1 VATVEPKDRLQNGV
15 VDEPTM
21 KLATIG
27 VGNAGSKILDHMLAF
42 ERKTGRNLCRHSMAI
57 NTARTDLAKPDH
69 VPEERRFLIG
79 ETHHQAK
86 GHGVGGD
93 VEVGAEVARTDIEE
107 IRRAFDDVEIHDVDA
122 ILVAAGL
129 GGGTGSGAGPVVIDE
144 LNAMYDE
151 PVYGLAVLP
160 GQYEGGRPA
169 LNAARSLQSFVE
181 KVDNLIAFDNDAWR
195 SRDQTIEEGY
205 EEMNRELATR
215 IVTLLAAGEQD
226 ISEIAEN
233 AMDSSDIMRTLETG
247 GISSIGYAKTG
258 VDGEKGFLGRL
269 REDGNKLDGEAS
281 DAAKIK
287 GIVRR
292 AVNSRLTLPCEVSS
306 AERVLV
312 VLSGAPEAFSRKGLE
327 SARQWLETEADT
339 VEVLAGDD
347 PREGSTAIAAVV
359 LLSNVTETPRVDEI
373 QNQAVDAQDKIREQE
388 AVRDQEIRE
397 LITDEDD
404 ELDPVI

>member
-1 VATVEPKDRLQNGV
+1 
-15 VDEPTM
+15 M

-27 VGNAGSKILDHMLAF
+27 VGNAGSKILDHMLEF
-42 ERKTGRNLCRHSMAI
+42 EQQTGRTLCRHAMAI

-69 VPEERRFLIG
+69 VPDDRRFLIG
-79 ETHHQAK
+79 ETHQQAK

-93 VEVGAEVARTDIEE
+93 VEVGADVARTDIEE

-160 GQYEGGRPA
+160 GEYEGGRPA

-181 KVDNLIAFDNDAWR
+181 KVDNLVVFDNDAWR
-195 SRDQTIEEGY
+195 ARDQTIEEGY

-215 IVTLLAAGEQD
+215 IVTLLAAGERD
-226 ISEIAEN
+226 VSSVAEN
-233 AMDSSDIMRTLETG
+233 AMDSSDIMRTLATG
-247 GISSIGYAKTG
+247 GISSIGYAKTD
-258 VDGEKGFLGRL
+258 VDA
-269 REDGNKLDGEAS
+269 EDGLFSRLTGDDDFDDSAS

-306 AERVLV
+306 ADRALI
-312 VLSGAPEAFSRKGLE
+312 VLSGAPEAFSRKGIE
-327 SARQWLETEADT
+327 SARQWVEQEADT

-359 LLSNVTETPRVDEI
+359 LLSNVTETPRVKEI
-373 QNQAVDAQDKIREQE
+373 QNQAVDAQDKIRAQE
-388 AVRDQEIRE
+388 AVRDEEIAD
-397 LITDEDD
+397 LITDDDD